1 MTGAKDHNS
10 LTDVSSYFQHTQSS
24 DDDFEEFIPP
34 QSKRSSLAGKLATLR
49 SADSSTG
56 KRSKKGTQP
65 AKQSASDDAMMT
77 GAKDH
82 NSLTDV
88 SSYFQHTQSS
98 DA

>member
-24 DDDFEEFIPP
+24 DDDFEEEEFIPP

-56 KRSKKGTQP
+56 NPSKKGTQLL
-65 AKQSASDDAMMT
+65 S
-77 GAKDH
+77 
-82 NSLTDV
+82 V
-88 SSYFQHTQSS
+88 STIDMHIGRSHQTLYQLL
-98 DA
+98 